1 MTRNQID
8 FARHEEQARSNR
20 VNEEI
25 AKRNA
30 ASNERNAASNERNAT
45 SNERSVAESHRANV
59 ARETISYEQ
68 LGETKRANRAN
79 EFETNRANVARET
92 ETHRSNVVREQQNLA
107 SIGIAQGT
115 LNETTR
121 SHLANEINDMRK
133 TQQGWF
139 STLFG
144 RNGILPGLLSLGGD

>member
-8 FARHEEQARSNR
+8 YAKHEEQVRSNKA
-20 VNEEI
+20 NEEI
-25 AKRNA
+25 GRRNA
-30 ASNERNAASNERNAT
+30 TSNERNAASNERNAYT
-45 SNERSVAESHRANV
+45 NERIADETARANV
-59 ARETISYEQ
+59 AREAISYEQ
-68 LGETKRANRAN
+68 LGETKRANLAK

-92 ETHRSNVVREQQNLA
+92 ETHRANVVREKQNLA

-139 STLFG
+139 ATLFG
-144 RNGILPGLLSLGGD
+144 RNGILPGLISIGGD